1 MKIKG
6 QIRKWGNSLGLIVP
20 SSIVNDLKL
29 EANTNILV
37 SIEGDRLI
45 VEQDKTLPTL
55 DEILDSIPEDYR
67 HPEDLQDFLESEPQG
82 RELIWALKEE
92 KLSES
97 I

>member
-1 MKIKG
+1 MKIKS

-29 EANTNILV
+29 EADTNILV
-37 SIEGDRLI
+37 SLEGDRLI
-45 VEQDKTLPTL
+45 IEQDKTLPTL

-82 RELIWALKEE
+82 RELM
-92 KLSES
+92 
-97 I
+97 

>member
-1 MKIKG
+1 MKIKS

-37 SIEGDRLI
+37 SLEGDRLI
-45 VEQDKTLPTL
+45 IEQDKTLPTL

-67 HPEDLQDFLESEPQG
+67 HPEDLQDFLQSEPQG
-82 RELIWALKEE
+82 RELI
-92 KLSES
+92 
-97 I
+97 

>member
-6 QIRKWGNSLGLIVP
+6 QIIKWGNSLGLIVP

-37 SIEGDRLI
+37 STEGDRLI

-55 DEILDSIPEDYR
+55 DEILDSIPEDYN
-67 HPEDLQDFLESEPQG
+67 HPEDLQDFLQSEPQG
-82 RELIWALKEE
+82 RELI
-92 KLSES
+92 
-97 I
+97 

>member
-20 SSIVNDLKL
+20 RSIVNDLKL

-37 SIEGDRLI
+37 SVEGDRLI

-55 DEILDSIPEDYR
+55 DEILDSIPEDYS
-67 HPEDLQDFLESEPQG
+67 HPEDLQDFLQSDTQG
-82 RELIWALKEE
+82 RELI
-92 KLSES
+92 
-97 I
+97 

>member
-29 EANTNILV
+29 EANTDILV
-37 SIEGDRLI
+37 SLEGDRLI
-45 VEQDKTLPTL
+45 VEQDKALPTL

-67 HPEDLQDFLESEPQG
+67 HPEDLQDFLQSEPQG
-82 RELIWALKEE
+82 RELI
-92 KLSES
+92 
-97 I
+97 

>member
-29 EANTNILV
+29 QANTNILV
-37 SIEGDRLI
+37 SVEGDRLI

-67 HPEDLQDFLESEPQG
+67 HPEDLEDFLPSEPQG
-82 RELIWALKEE
+82 RELI
-92 KLSES
+92 
-97 I
+97 

>member
-1 MKIKG
+1 MKLKS

-37 SIEGDRLI
+37 SVEGDRLI

-67 HPEDLQDFLESEPQG
+67 HPEDLRDFLQSEPQG
-82 RELIWALKEE
+82 RELI
-92 KLSES
+92 
-97 I
+97 

>member
-1 MKIKG
+1 MKIKS
-6 QIRKWGNSLGLIVP
+6 QIKRWGNSLGLIVP

-45 VEQDKTLPTL
+45 IEQDKRLPTL

-67 HPEDLQDFLESEPQG
+67 HPEDLQDFQRSEPQG
-82 RELIWALKEE
+82 RELI
-92 KLSES
+92 
-97 I
+97 